1 MKFNCCVPGCEINF
15 RNKPEDVD
23 FYCIPKDPELRKTYN
38 RILRNDSLKIA
49 SSNTRV
55 CSTHWEGGRKL
66 SRTHLPS
73 VFPWTVTAI
82 KRRVLTKAT
91 EDEILMPKKKR
102 KSKRKPME
110 LQNDHSVDI
119 NNQAASSAD
128 LHVEIED
135 SSDNNQ
141 AASSDVHVEIKDSS
155 EPNQPTGVISEPK
168 GLIEKLQKENAILRD
183 ELADAKKEIKKL
195 QSLIDKNQRF
205 DIEKHKNSDKDI
217 EFYTGFSNYK
227 MLMVC
232 YNLIEESA
240 KHMSYGKH
248 ERINVKIGRPRT
260 LSTFQEFVMALM
272 RLRLGL
278 FERDLAHRFCIAEC
292 TVSIIVRTWLRFL
305 KAEFEPLIKLPPR
318 DVIHLHSPKAFKELF
333 PKVCIV
339 VDCTEVEMERPSAL
353 NSQSACYSS
362 YKSRPTMKSLM
373 GITPSGVLAFVSEF
387 FPGSSSDKE
396 ITLMSGFLQ
405 TLQHGDEVMADKGFN
420 VQDELASVGVSL
432 VMPAFL
438 KGKTQFSVEES
449 NKNKAIA
456 SLRIHVE
463 RLMERLKNW
472 HILDRKIPI
481 SMAPFAS
488 DIIIVIGALSNFLPP
503 LIS

>member
-1 MKFNCCVPGCEINF
+1 MKFNCCVPGCEINY
-15 RNKPEDVD
+15 RNKPQDVE

-38 RILRNDSLKIA
+38 HILRNDSLKLA
-49 SSNTRV
+49 STNTRV

-73 VFPWTVTAI
+73 VFPWTVTAS
-82 KRRVLTKAT
+82 KRRAIAKAT
-91 EDEILMPKKKR
+91 EDEILMHKKKR
-102 KSKRKPME
+102 KTNRAPSERIE
-110 LQNDHSVDI
+110 LQNDQAVDSVVEVAVDI
-119 NNQAASSAD
+119 HINQAASPD
-128 LHVEIED
+128 LHVEM
-135 SSDNNQ
+135 N
-141 AASSDVHVEIKDSS
+141 DSS
-155 EPNQPTGVISEPK
+155 EPNQPTYVNGSNIEDIFE
-168 GLIEKLQKENAILRD
+168 IEKLQKENEFLRE
-183 ELADAKKEIKKL
+183 ELADAKEEIKKL
-195 QSLIDKNQRF
+195 QSLIDKNKRF
-205 DIEKHKNSDKDI
+205 DIEKYKHSDKDI
-217 EFYTGFSNYK
+217 EFYTGFSSYK

-232 YNLIEESA
+232 YNLIEQSA

-248 ERINVKIGRPRT
+248 ERTNVKIGRPRT
-260 LSTFQEFVMALM
+260 LSTLQEFVMVLV

-318 DVIHLHSPKAFKELF
+318 DIIHLHSPKAFKELF
-333 PKVCIV
+333 PKVVII

-353 NSQSACYSS
+353 DSQSACYSS

-396 ITLMSGFLQ
+396 ITVMSGFLQ